1 MGFIKLIFG
10 ILAIFLIGKWIITL
24 ALVYVIRKKGR
35 QLEKLARQ
43 RIIIE
48 SQNNNQFQPK
58 TKKIFGKD
66 EGEYVDYEIAT

>member
-24 ALVYVIRKKGR
+24 VMVYVIRKKSR

-43 RIIIE
+43 RIIIK
-48 SQNNNQFQPK
+48 SKNNSHFQPN